1 MAATGRRPSDATTL
15 GGEAGN
21 GQSRTKTMKTLAAS
35 AVACAWKKRPINCTT
50 KEVGVTPAFGMFGA
64 FTPGNRQSFAG
75 GGNRAS
81 PEAGNGQSRTKTT
94 KTLAASAAACAWKK
108 RPINCTTKEVGVTPA
123 FGMSENPR
131 AVYTAAQYLE
141 AEEQQTEWP

>member
-1 MAATGRRPSDATTL
+1 METDSHSPVAATGRRPSDATTL

-21 GQSRTKTMKTLAAS
+21 GQSRTKT
-35 AVACAWKKRPINCTT
+35 
-50 KEVGVTPAFGMFGA
+50 
-64 FTPGNRQSFAG
+64 
-75 GGNRAS
+75 
-81 PEAGNGQSRTKTT
+81 T
-94 KTLAASAAACAWKK
+94 KTLAASVAACAWKK